1 MMMLMMMVG
10 SGDDAQEFTLNYI
23 GATRFAFHSL
33 VVDTWEVGN
42 QYLSLGLGISSSYS
56 EAIDTQRLETVYRV
70 HIICRGRQTAW
81 NRTHFHLWRGIA
93 YLARCRCE
101 RGLRHPTPARPARDF
116 GAMERA
122 RGEGFILHDARCS
135 TVMLSYVESEVCVRV
150 GLCVN
155 ISVCLGVGSETVAHT
170 WPQAKSDEG
179 I

>member
-70 HIICRGRQTAW
+70 HIICRGRQTGMEQNAFPFMTW
-81 NRTHFHLWRGIA
+81 YRLPGKVQMWAGIATPNASSSSPGFWGDGTSARRGI
-93 YLARCRCE
+93 Y
-101 RGLRHPTPARPARDF
+101 
-116 GAMERA
+116 RA
-122 RGEGFILHDARCS
+122 RRSLLHRHAILCWKRSVREGGF
-135 TVMLSYVESEVCVRV
+135 VR
-150 GLCVN
+150 GYLCVFGCRERN
-155 ISVCLGVGSETVAHT
+155 CGAHM
-170 WPQAKSDEG
+170 ASG
-179 I
+179 